1 MGEGL
6 WVKPLDKDVKI
17 QPHLLMKGAEDGDSE
32 KLNAQSW
39 AGGGGFNESP
49 TTIFFW
55 NFTISL

>member
-39 AGGGGFNESP
+39 AGGGG
-49 TTIFFW
+49 
-55 NFTISL
+55 L